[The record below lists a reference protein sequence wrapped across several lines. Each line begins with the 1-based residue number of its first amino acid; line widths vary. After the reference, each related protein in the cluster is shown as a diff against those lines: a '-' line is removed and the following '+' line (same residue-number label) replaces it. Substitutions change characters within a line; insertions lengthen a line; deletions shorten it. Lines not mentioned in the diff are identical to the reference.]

1 MNPCTCQTVSNEY
14 SDHRHEC
21 PIYVAGRSARIAAK
35 REMLSYALAKQVPD
49 ISTHATFETN
59 YGQLRLDYED
69 SQKVAALVEK
79 LLRKQLKS
87 SS

>member
-1 MNPCTCQTVSNEY
+1 MT
-14 SDHRHEC
+14 
-21 PIYVAGRSARIAAK
+21 G
-35 REMLSYALAKQVPD
+35 EMLSYALAKQVPD

-79 LLRKQLKS
+79 LLRNKLKS
-87 SS
+87 VRP